1 MIGQTLG
8 HYLIV
13 EEIGAGG
20 AGVVYRVHDEQLDR
34 DVALKVLPAGLLADE
49 AARKLPARFC
59 SDCLSG
65 LRGDCGAELCG

>member
-13 EEIGAGG
+13 EEIAAGG

-34 DVALKVLPAGLLADE
+34 DVALKVLPAGRLADE

-59 SDCLSG
+59 NDCLSG
-65 LRGDCGAELCG
+65 LPCDCGAELCG